1 MNRIKNILITG
12 QQGIG
17 KTTFIKNLAEEMK
30 DLHPSGFYATG
41 IREAGIRRVFALI
54 SLDGRKGILSY
65 ADIKSPYKASKYACM
80 G

>member
-30 DLHPSGFYATG
+30 DLHPSGYYTTA

-54 SLDGRKGILSY
+54 SLDGRKGILSH
-65 ADIKSPYKASKYACM
+65 ADINSP
-80 G
+80 